1 MRGSDPCTCG
11 RNWKMGLVNGLI
23 EEFAMAIRQLRLKKL
38 RTLLILLGIA
48 IGVATVVAVVSFG
61 EGLRIN
67 AIEEIQ
73 KSRDL
78 TLIEVSPGLREDGLV
93 LISDSKVEEIKEY
106 GEVAC
111 PYVKDAYVSPSGTY
125 FELFGVQDD
134 YRTANELELA
144 EGSWFDSGQSQI
156 VLGSDLW
163 EKLEKIDGARIG
175 TPITTRLRL
184 YGEDGKP
191 LDREISF
198 IPVGHLKPAGNEIDT
213 GAFMKL
219 GYAKELS
226 KKDYYDGVLIKVES
240 SSQVHETRGQ
250 VEKLGLSSSSAQDE
264 IDSVNRIMNGVTLVL
279 AFFSSISLLVG
290 GLMVVNTMV
299 VSVYERT
306 REIGISKALGAS
318 ESDILRMFLAE
329 CLLIGTVGGVLGDLL
344 GVLFATLIDRVG
356 RSLLMSRLEIGNIE
370 HLTALN
376 FKILAAGILVSLLV
390 SVLSGL
396 YPAWRASKLDPVRAL
411 RQL

>member
-1 MRGSDPCTCG
+1 
-11 RNWKMGLVNGLI
+11 
-23 EEFAMAIRQLRLKKL
+23 MAIRQLRLKKL
-38 RTLLILLGIA
+38 RTFLILLGIA
-48 IGVATVVAVVSFG
+48 VGVATVVAVVSLG

-78 TLIEVSPGLREDGLV
+78 TLIEVSPGFRENGLV

-106 GEVAC
+106 WEVVC

-125 FELFGVQDD
+125 FEIFGVEEV
-134 YRTANELELA
+134 YRTANELELD
-144 EGSWFDSGQSQI
+144 EGSWLDGGENQI

-175 TPITTRLRL
+175 SPITAKLRL

-198 IPVGHLKPAGNEIDT
+198 IPVGYLKPSGNEIDS

-219 GYAKELS
+219 EQAKELS
-226 KKDYYDGVLIKVES
+226 KKEYYDGVLIKVES
-240 SSQVHETRGQ
+240 SSLVHESREQ
-250 VEKLGLSSSSAQDE
+250 IEKLGLSSSSAQDE
-264 IDSVNRIMNGVTLVL
+264 IDSVNRVMNGVTLVL

-306 REIGISKALGAS
+306 REIGISKAIGAS

-329 CLLIGTVGGVLGDLL
+329 CMFIGVLGGVLGDLL
-344 GVLFATLIDRVG
+344 GVFFATFIDKIG
-356 RSLLMSRLEIGNIE
+356 RALLMSRLEIGNIE

-376 FKILAAGILVSLLV
+376 FEILAGGVLISLLV
-390 SVLSGL
+390 SVVSGL
-396 YPAWRASKLDPVRAL
+396 YPAWRASKLDPVSAL
-411 RQL
+411 RQF